1 VERAAY
7 SIPRSKL
14 HNPRKELT
22 HAAEEDEHPDH
33 GIGRLDAA
41 RVQAVDGYE
50 EDVFFT
56 PSVSH
61 LPIHIRKHWRKPHTR
76 SKRN

>member
-1 VERAAY
+1 MVRQEEDGRAY
-7 SIPRSKL
+7 SIPRNKL

-22 HAAEEDEHPDH
+22 HAAKEDKHPDH

-50 EDVFFT
+50 EDVFTGLISPLFAY
-56 PSVSH
+56 S
-61 LPIHIRKHWRKPHTR
+61 L
-76 SKRN
+76 